1 MRTFISIIALVGL
14 AVFGSAFIASFANP
28 GLVETLAR
36 DAIQL
41 EVERRVGERI
51 DALEGGKL
59 TEIAKR
65 LSGQNASEIADLK
78 RKLADGLPQ
87 KVATIA
93 AQMKNLNCECRK
105 AIEKSVTGIL
115 EGRAA
120 DLSRINERLELLIR
134 TKYMAVAES
143 LTREFRI
150 FTGAN
155 AFVFMLLVLASALR
169 KRAGLQL
176 ALPTIV
182 LLGAAGLVGYLYLF
196 NQDWLHTIIF
206 SEYVGLGYFVYLALA
221 VALLT
226 DILFNRA
233 RLTTRV
239 LNAAFSAVGATL
251 QAVPC

>member
-1 MRTFISIIALVGL
+1 MRTIISIIALVGL
-14 AVFGSAFIASFANP
+14 AVFGSAFIASYANP
-28 GLVETLAR
+28 SLVETLAR
-36 DAIQL
+36 DAIRL

-59 TEIAKR
+59 AEIAKR

-78 RKLADGLPQ
+78 RKLAKGLPQ
-87 KVATIA
+87 KVATVA
-93 AQMKNLNCECRK
+93 AQMRNLNCECRK

-169 KRAGLQL
+169 KRAGSNSYYPLSCYLEPPAWWAIYTSSIKTGCTLSSSPSML
-176 ALPTIV
+176 ASGTSSTWRWPS
-182 LLGAAGLVGYLYLF
+182 
-196 NQDWLHTIIF
+196 H
-206 SEYVGLGYFVYLALA
+206 
-221 VALLT
+221 
-226 DILFNRA
+226 
-233 RLTTRV
+233 
-239 LNAAFSAVGATL
+239 
-251 QAVPC
+251 C